1 MLYQLLD
8 QVLVMHYIRLVQID
22 NEWCYISRIAIVV
35 SDVLCISCLSFGPV
49 YSAYVTIGLLL
60 VLVLGHISV

>member
-1 MLYQLLD
+1 MLYQVGSEILFIGKG
-8 QVLVMHYIRLVQID
+8 VLVG
-22 NEWCYISRIAIVV
+22 
-35 SDVLCISCLSFGPV
+35 ISCLSFGPV